1 MKIFGAVTLAAAV
14 LWPAIGGA
22 TTAYDIDIKITN
34 SQSYETIDL
43 TVNYSSANGGFTG
56 SGSTVSCTPN
66 ATLNATTSFNDVA
79 PNLKTGTMRTTQ
91 FAGPVVLY
99 TCIFD
104 ANAGAPTAGQF
115 VITVR
120 DWTSPSTSTAPT
132 VQISRIQL
140 H

>member
-1 MKIFGAVTLAAAV
+1 MRTFRAAMLAATL
-14 LWPAIGGA
+14 LWPGISAA
-22 TTAYDIDIKITN
+22 TTAYDIDVKITN

-43 TVNYSSANGGFTG
+43 TVNYSGANGGFSG

-79 PNLKTGTMRTTQ
+79 PNLKSGTMRTTQ

-115 VITVR
+115 VITIR
-120 DWTSPSTSTAPT
+120 DWTSSSTSTAPT
-132 VQISRIQL
+132 VQISRIAL